1 MPKMKSLEDL
11 FVHLLKDI
19 YYAEKQILKALPK
32 MAEKAHSAQLR
43 KAFLHH
49 LKETEGQVDRLEQV
63 FALCN
68 RKPIGETCPA
78 IEGILEEGEKDM
90 KMPTIRMCWMPA

>member
-11 FVHLLKDI
+11 FVHLLKNI
-19 YYAEKQILKALPK
+19 YYAEKQILKALRK

-63 FALCN
+63 FRAL
-68 RKPIGETCPA
+68 
-78 IEGILEEGEKDM
+78 
-90 KMPTIRMCWMPA
+90 

>member
-11 FVHLLKDI
+11 FVHLLKNI

-49 LKETEGQVDRLEQV
+49 LKETEGLE
-63 FALCN
+63 
-68 RKPIGETCPA
+68 R
-78 IEGILEEGEKDM
+78 GEKDM
-90 KMPTIRMCWMPA
+90 KMRRSGCAGCQHDRRCPSH